1 MKAPG
6 VAAAEL
12 RLERLY
18 YEAQVERG
26 RPLRSRLSF
35 LIMTGLLRL
44 LRRAEVRL
52 EHVLNVE
59 TTCSERDRSGVSLE
73 G

>member
-1 MKAPG
+1 MKAPW

-18 YEAQVERG
+18 HEAQVERV